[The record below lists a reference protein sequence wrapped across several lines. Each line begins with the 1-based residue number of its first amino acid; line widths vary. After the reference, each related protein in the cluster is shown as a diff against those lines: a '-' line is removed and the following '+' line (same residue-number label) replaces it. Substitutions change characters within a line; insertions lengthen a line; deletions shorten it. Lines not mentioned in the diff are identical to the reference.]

1 MTTVPVTSAMRD
13 VAAIR
18 TENLCRHYRMGE
30 TVIRAV
36 DGVSIEIRPGEFV
49 ALLGTSGSGKSS
61 VLNLLAGLDRPTS
74 GSVVVQDRDLAR
86 LSREELA
93 KYRLHVVGMVFQSF
107 NLIASMT
114 LTENVELPLRFAE
127 VERSRRE
134 ALAREALER
143 VGLRAR
149 VHHRPSELSGGEQ
162 QRAAL
167 ARALINRPKLLL
179 ADEPTGN
186 LDSRTGTEIM
196 DLVRELNQQL
206 GMTVVMVTHERA
218 LAERYVQRMIFLAD
232 GKLVDDR
239 SNNDR
244 PSRAAALAG
253 AHEEHASGERT

>member
-1 MTTVPVTSAMRD
+1 MTTVPAVSAKSAT
-13 VAAIR
+13 VAIR
-18 TENLCRHYRMGE
+18 SESLCRQYRMGE

-36 DGVSIEIRPGEFV
+36 DGVSLEVPAGEFV
-49 ALLGTSGSGKSS
+49 ALLGSSGSGKSS
-61 VLNLLAGLDRPTS
+61 VLNLIAGLDSPTS
-74 GSVVVQDRDLAR
+74 GSVIVQGRDLAK

-93 KYRLHVVGMVFQSF
+93 KYRLRIVGMVFQSF

-114 LTENVELPLRFAE
+114 LIENVELPLRFAE

-134 ALAREALER
+134 SMAREALER

-149 VHHRPSELSGGEQ
+149 VNHRPSELSGGEQ

-167 ARALINRPKLLL
+167 ARALINRPQLLL

-186 LDSRTGTEIM
+186 LDSHTGTEIM
-196 DLVRELNQQL
+196 DMLRDFNRDM

-218 LAERYVQRMIFLAD
+218 LAERYAQRMIFLAD

-239 SNNDR
+239 ANDPR
-244 PSRAAALAG
+244 
-253 AHEEHASGERT
+253 EHSEVRGGRS